1 MNTLNGQFKIKSW
14 QEQELDEL
22 ASDGTV
28 KLAQVEQEYTGAL
41 LGSSRLQYQ
50 ICYLTDSLAEFVG
63 TEYFSG
69 HLDGNPC
76 ELIFHHQGRFEQGK
90 ASSQFCLVKG
100 DILNVQEDILVTG
113 VFNSTQNGWAEY
125 QLISETSF
133 LKKRIAGL

>member
-1 MNTLNGQFKIKSW
+1 MKTLKGQFKIKSW
-14 QEQELDEL
+14 QEQALDDMG
-22 ASDGTV
+22 AYNKV

-76 ELIFHHQGRFEQGK
+76 ELIFHHQGRFEQGE
-90 ASSQFCLVKG
+90 ASSLFRLVKG
-100 DILNVQEDILVTG
+100 DILNVQGDTLVTG
-113 VFNSTQNGWAEY
+113 SFNSVQGGWAEY
-125 QLISETSF
+125 QLMAESPF
-133 LKKRIAGL
+133 LNNCVSSA